1 MVTGTRQAYLLYR
14 KAHAINEGCFL
25 LTCSENTWQSVF
37 LSEGTPSN
45 DISPRKKH
53 NHSLNLKNIGKS

>member
-1 MVTGTRQAYLLYR
+1 MPLM
-14 KAHAINEGCFL
+14 KAVSIL